1 MYKYAVGALIALAAV
16 ALGSSNLRTVHIS
29 SFKPEIDSCS
39 SSVAVYT
46 PKSLL
51 ASGTVYFSSIMKYLA
66 SFLTVAAAS
75 LVPVLAQG
83 SDPLQIFTISA
94 DNISA
99 SFIPYGARLTSLIV
113 PDRDGQDTEVA
124 VGYDDPAR
132 YILDTETNHTYF
144 GTCCWDSRLRETEL
158 TEGRTYCGKIRKS
171 DQK

>member
-16 ALGSSNLRTVHIS
+16 ALGSSNLKTVHIS
-29 SFKPEIDSCS
+29 SLKPEVDFCLYFRCC
-39 SSVAVYT
+39 VYSQVT
-46 PKSLL
+46 TLQLYRLL
-51 ASGTVYFSSIMKYLA
+51 SSIMKSLA

-75 LVPVLAQG
+75 LAPVLAQR
-83 SDPLQIFTISA
+83 SDPLEIFTISA

-113 PDRDGQDTEVA
+113 PDRNGQDTEVA

-144 GTCCWDSRLRETEL
+144 GTCNGESESFVPE
-158 TEGRTYCGKIRKS
+158 EMS
-171 DQK
+171 